1 MVVVQV
7 TMPEKI
13 TRFDMHMAQI
23 MHALHGSTNA
33 PNNEQSWWAE
43 VQQLKALAQSE
54 LAAPKAVTPVPPYMR
69 DGDGKMW
76 VFCGMTELGPA
87 YRPQE

>member
-1 MVVVQV
+1 
-7 TMPEKI
+7 MPEII
-13 TRFDMHMAQI
+13 TRFEAAMLPI
-23 MHALHGSTNA
+23 MHALYGGTNA
-33 PNNEQSWWAE
+33 AYTEQSWWPE
-43 VQQLKALAQSE
+43 VLQLKALAQSE